1 MVLVEGSPGDN
12 SDDVVVSVYDSI
24 GVLSMEG
31 TVQLRS
37 SDGKKARIVNDQL
50 RIVNDELTRIW
61 NRGMPPSRVNQR
73 GTLQRYWWQAKS
85 RGSQLCQRIREER
98 RYFGRKE
105 TLRGESSH
113 EVGSFVR

>member
-31 TVQLRS
+31 TVRLRS
-37 SDGKKARIVNDQL
+37 ADGRKARIVNDEL
-50 RIVNDELTRIW
+50 RIVYDELTRIW

-73 GTLQRYWWQAKS
+73 GTLRRYWWQAK
-85 RGSQLCQRIREER
+85 RRESQSCQRIREER
-98 RYFGRKE
+98 DTSGGKL
-105 TLRGESSH
+105 T
-113 EVGSFVR
+113 